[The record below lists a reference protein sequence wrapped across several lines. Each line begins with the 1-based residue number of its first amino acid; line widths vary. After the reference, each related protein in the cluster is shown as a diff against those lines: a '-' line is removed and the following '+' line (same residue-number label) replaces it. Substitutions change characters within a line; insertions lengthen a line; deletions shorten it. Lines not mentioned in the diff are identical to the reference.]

1 MITLRPHQNACLVAM
16 QSAARGQLIVP
27 TGGGKTIVG
36 IMDAVKAFE
45 RHTGATIVVVAP
57 RILLAEQLCHEY
69 LQFITDA
76 EVIHV
81 HSGKVRQ
88 FSTTNPQKISEWVNT
103 HSDDNKLI
111 FTTYQSL
118 RRVQEAQVTVH
129 TIYFDEAHN
138 STKKNFFPATFWF
151 SQNAKRAYFFT
162 ATPRWSS
169 VDTKA
174 GMNMDYIY
182 GPVLYNV
189 PAPTLVAGGFILP
202 PQIELLDGEVVAKE
216 ERTPQHDADTITD
229 AIYEY
234 RIGKLLVAA
243 QSVKQIMNIMKN
255 TDFLDTCKEIGYSVM
270 YISASHGA
278 YIDGAKVAR
287 PVFFD
292 TLNEWGE
299 DNNKRFTILHH
310 SILSEGISVSGLEG
324 VLMLRNMNT
333 ITLSQTIGRV
343 IRLHKD
349 DIDGLKCGKIE
360 AGNLSQYTKPV
371 GICIVPVTT
380 KVGIST
386 AKRLRN
392 VVETIFVEGDYAKE
406 VVTR

>member
-1 MITLRPHQNACLVAM
+1 MLTLRPHQNACLAAM

-36 IMDAVKAFE
+36 IVDAMGAFE

-69 LQFITDA
+69 LGFIDDA
-76 EVIHV
+76 EVMHV
-81 HSGKVRQ
+81 HSGKVRE
-88 FSTTNPQKISEWVNT
+88 FATTNPQKIAEWVNARPGT
-103 HSDDNKLI
+103 NKLI
-111 FTTYQSL
+111 FTTYHSL
-118 RRVQEAQVTVH
+118 RRVQEAEVAVH

-138 STKKNFFPATFWF
+138 STKKNFFPATMWF
-151 SQNAKRAYFFT
+151 AHNAQRAYFFT
-162 ATPRWSS
+162 ATPRWST
-169 VDTKA
+169 VNTKA
-174 GMNMDYIY
+174 GMNMDFIY

-202 PQIELLDGEVVAKE
+202 PEIHLLEGEVVAKE
-216 ERTPQHDADTITD
+216 DRTPQHDADTILD
-229 AIYEY
+229 AIYEN
-234 RIGKLLVAA
+234 RIGKMLVAA
-243 QSVKQIMNIMKN
+243 ESVKQIMNIMEQ
-255 TDFLDTCKEIGYSVM
+255 TDFIETTQELGYSVM

-278 YIDGAKVAR
+278 FIDGEKVAR

-292 TLNEWGE
+292 TLNTWGN
-299 DNNKRFTILHH
+299 DSTKRFVILHH

-333 ITLSQTIGRV
+333 ITMSQTIGRV
-343 IRLHKD
+343 IRLHRD
-349 DIDGLKCGKIE
+349 DIAGLKSGKIE
-360 AGNLSQYTKPV
+360 AGNLDQYTKPV
-371 GICIVPVTT
+371 GICIVPTNT

-392 VVETIFVEGDYAKE
+392 VADTIFVEGDYAKE
-406 VVTR
+406 IVTR

>member
-45 RHTGATIVVVAP
+45 QHTGATIVVVAP

-76 EVIHV
+76 EVMQV
-81 HSGKVRQ
+81 HSGKVRE
-88 FSTTNPQKISEWVNT
+88 FSTTNPSKIAEWVN
-103 HSDDNKLI
+103 DRPEANKLI
-111 FTTYQSL
+111 FTTYHSL
-118 RRVQEAQVTVH
+118 RRVQEAQVAVH

-151 SQNAKRAYFFT
+151 SQNAERAYFFT
-162 ATPRWSS
+162 ATPRWST
-169 VDTKA
+169 VNTKA

-182 GPVLYNV
+182 GPVLYSV
-189 PAPTLVAGGFILP
+189 PAPTLVSGGFILP
-202 PQIELLDGEVVAKE
+202 PEIHLLDGEVIAKE
-216 ERTPQHDADTITD
+216 DRTPQHDADTIMD
-229 AIYEY
+229 AIYEH
-234 RIGKLLVAA
+234 RVGKLLVAA
-243 QSVKQIMNIMKN
+243 QSVKQIMDVM
-255 TDFLDTCKEIGYSVM
+255 TQSDFLDTCKELGYSVM

-292 TLNEWGE
+292 TLNEWGK
-299 DNNKRFTILHH
+299 DNDKRFIILHH

-333 ITLSQTIGRV
+333 ITMSQTIGRV

-349 DIDGLKCGKIE
+349 DIAGLKCGKIE

-371 GICIVPVTT
+371 GICIVPTNT
-380 KVGIST
+380 KVGIGT

-392 VVETIFVEGDYAKE
+392 VAETIFVEGDYAKE

>member
-1 MITLRPHQNACLVAM
+1 MLTLRPHQNSCLAAM
-16 QSAARGQLIVP
+16 KAADKGQLLIP

-36 IMDAVKAFE
+36 IVDAMNTFKQ
-45 RHTGATIVVVAP
+45 HKGATIVVVAP

-76 EVIHV
+76 EVMQV
-81 HSGKVRQ
+81 HSGKVRE
-88 FSTTNPQKISEWVNT
+88 FATTNPQKITEWVNT
-103 HSDDNKLI
+103 HADDNKLI
-111 FTTYQSL
+111 FTTYHSL
-118 RRVQEAQVTVH
+118 RRVQEAEVAVH

-138 STKKNFFPATFWF
+138 STKKNFFPATMWF
-151 SQNAKRAYFFT
+151 ANNAERAYFFT
-162 ATPRWSS
+162 ATPRWST
-169 VDTKA
+169 VNTKA
-174 GMNMDYIY
+174 GMNMDFIY

-202 PQIELLDGEVVAKE
+202 PNIELLDGEVVAKE
-216 ERTPQHDADTITD
+216 ERTPQHDADTIMD

-234 RIGKLLVAA
+234 RVGKLLVAA
-243 QSVKQIMNIMKN
+243 HSVKQIMDIMEH
-255 TDFLDTCKEIGYSVM
+255 TDFIDMTQELGYSVM

-278 YIDGAKVAR
+278 FIDGEKVAR

-292 TLNEWGE
+292 TLNEWGT
-299 DNNKRFTILHH
+299 DNNKRFIILHH

-333 ITLSQTIGRV
+333 ITMSQTIGRV

-349 DIDGLKCGKIE
+349 DIIGIKGGTIH
-360 AGNLSQYTKPV
+360 AGNLSEYTKPA
-371 GICIVPVTT
+371 GICIVPATT

-392 VVETIFVEGDYAKE
+392 VVETIFVDGDYAKE